1 MAPDASTQHRP
12 VGYGIL
18 VAVWASLL
26 VLTAATVF
34 VTRLDLGGYRVVAAL
49 AIASLKGGLVI
60 AVFMHMKYEGWLLRG
75 LLFMALVTL
84 ALFIGITFFDV
95 LYR

>member
-1 MAPDASTQHRP
+1 MTSDFATHRP
-12 VGYGIL
+12 VGYGTL
-18 VAVWASLL
+18 VAVWGALL
-26 VLTAATVF
+26 LLTAATVY
-34 VTRLDLGGYRVVAAL
+34 VTRLDLGGYKVAAAL

-60 AVFMHMKYEGWLLRG
+60 AVFMQMKYEGWLLRG
-75 LLFMALVTL
+75 LLFLALATL